1 LCDEFET
8 TLSEAAAAFLRCRV
22 VPGRLSPL
30 AAEVLEVAEDG
41 TVSCAEAVVLAL
53 AERAMGGDRLAADAL
68 EQWAAAESPEAV
80 PTRFKVRLV
89 DGYGE
94 WEDYAEC

>member
-1 LCDEFET
+1 M
-8 TLSEAAAAFLRCRV
+8 SEAAAAFLRCRV
-22 VPGRLSPL
+22 APGRLSPL

-41 TVSCAEAVVLAL
+41 TISCAEAVVLAL

-68 EQWAAAESPEAV
+68 EQWAAESPGAV
-80 PTRFKVRLV
+80 PTRIEVRLV